1 MSGRQFPVVLARRR
15 TRAGYARRAGGA
27 AAFAPRRQ
35 HGAVAVMAAIFLS
48 LALAALGALDVGNTY
63 YARRQLQR
71 TADLAAMAGVQVIST
86 PAGCSTVTTVAQQNA
101 TANGFIADGS
111 TKTLTTTC
119 GRWDTSTSTYFG
131 TSGNPLNAV
140 QVKVTQQVPFLF
152 LGPQR
157 TVTAT
162 ATALASNIDAFSL
175 GTGIATINT
184 QQSALLNAI
193 LGGLLKTSVSL
204 SIGNTQSLAA
214 AHIKLSDLMVGL
226 GASSM
231 QGLLATTVTY
241 QNLMLAMVS
250 ALQAGGDTVN
260 AAILQTLAVA
270 IPGGQNITVG
280 DNGTSAP
287 GLLALGLA
295 NPDAAATATINAFD
309 ALMVAAQIA
318 QRSPDGSVG
327 KAPVINV
334 TAGLL
339 GVAGI
344 SLQVINPPVL
354 AVGEGGTTT
363 VNGVTTARTMAR
375 TAVVNATIN
384 LLPALLPTLT
394 VGLPPLVSASIATLN
409 TPLVVTLAVA
419 PGTATLSSVDC
430 ESTKAATN
438 ATIQV
443 TPGILTACIAGDA
456 SCSTPVNV
464 ASVTATLLGL
474 TAQVA
479 NVVLKNVPLK
489 LAPGTTTPLVFNGS
503 SGSFD
508 YSQSANSN
516 ALGSDAS
523 VLTTQLL
530 GNLGNILKVSLLNNL
545 IDISTLLSPIVTAVT
560 NALTPLLQPV
570 FGLLDTIIVP
580 TLSLLGVQ
588 IGTATVHNMSLKC
601 GVAHLVN

>member
-1 MSGRQFPVVLARRR
+1 MLVL
-15 TRAGYARRAGGA
+15 
-27 AAFAPRRQ
+27 RRQ
-35 HGAVAVMAAIFLS
+35 HGAAAVMAAIFLS

-71 TADLAAMAGVQVIST
+71 TADLAAMAGVQVISS
-86 PAGCSTVTTVAQQNA
+86 PAGCATVTTVAQQNA
-101 TANGFIADGS
+101 TANGFTADGS

-140 QVKVTQQVPFLF
+140 QVKVAQQVPFLF
-152 LGPQR
+152 LGPAR
-157 TVTAT
+157 NVTAT

-204 SIGNTQSLAA
+204 SIGDTQSLAT
-214 AHIKLSDLMVGL
+214 AHIKLSDLMVAL

-241 QNLMLAMVS
+241 QNLMVAMAN

-260 AAILQTLAVA
+260 AAILRTLVVA
-270 IPGGQNITVG
+270 IPGGQDITVG
-280 DNGTSAP
+280 DGGTSAP

-295 NPDAAATATINAFD
+295 NPNAAATATINAFD

-318 QRSPDGSVG
+318 ERPDPTTGV
-327 KAPVINV
+327 APVINV
-334 TAGLL
+334 TAGLA

-344 SLQVINPPVL
+344 SLQIIHPPVL
-354 AVGEGGTTT
+354 AVGEGGTVGTGANAVYRT
-363 VNGVTTARTMAR
+363 QASTAA
-375 TAVVNATIN
+375 VNATIN
-384 LLPALLPTLT
+384 LMPVTLPPLNLGIVSISALSTPLVLTLT
-394 VGLPPLVSASIATLN
+394 VAQ
-409 TPLVVTLAVA
+409 
-419 PGTATLSSVDC
+419 GTAGLSSVDC

-443 TPGILTACIAGDA
+443 KPSIASICLGANA
-456 SCSTPVNV
+456 SGGGSVNIATISVVLLGNV
-464 ASVTATLLGL
+464 ASIVLNGIGPLPL
-474 TAQVA
+474 T
-479 NVVLKNVPLK
+479 
-489 LAPGTTTPLVFNGS
+489 PGSTPLVFDGS

-508 YSQSANSN
+508 VSKSANSN
-516 ALGSDAS
+516 AIGSDGAALTTALFTQLPGALHISLGSYDLS
-523 VLTTQLL
+523 GLTTS
-530 GNLGNILKVSLLNNL
+530 ILSL
-545 IDISTLLSPIVTAVT
+545 VTT
-560 NALTPLLQPV
+560 ALTPLLQPV
-570 FGLLDTIIVP
+570 FNLLDTVLVP

-588 IGTATVHNMSLKC
+588 VGTATVHNMSLTC
-601 GVAHLVN
+601 GVSQLVN

>member
-1 MSGRQFPVVLARRR
+1 MPGRQISAILVRRR
-15 TRAGYARRAGGA
+15 TRADYARRAGGA
-27 AAFAPRRQ
+27 GMLAPRRQ
-35 HGAVAVMAAIFLS
+35 RGAVAVMAAIFLS
-48 LALAALGALDVGNTY
+48 LAVAALGALDVGNTY

-71 TADLAAMAGVQVIST
+71 TADLAAMAGVQVISS

-101 TANGFIADGS
+101 TANGFTADGS

-140 QVKVTQQVPFLF
+140 QVKVTQQVPYLF
-152 LGPQR
+152 LGPSR
-157 TVTAT
+157 NVTAT

-175 GTGIATINT
+175 GTGIAAINT

-204 SIGNTQSLAA
+204 SIGDTQSLAT
-214 AHIKLSDLMVGL
+214 AHIKLSDLMVAL

-241 QNLMLAMVS
+241 QNLMLAMVT

-260 AAILQTLAVA
+260 AAILRTLAVS

-280 DNGTSAP
+280 DGGTSAP

-295 NPDAAATATINAFD
+295 NPNAAATATINAFD

-318 QRSPDGSVG
+318 ERPDPTTGN
-327 KAPVINV
+327 APVINV
-334 TAGLL
+334 SAGLP

-344 SLQVINPPVL
+344 SLQVIHPPVL
-354 AVGEGGTTT
+354 AVGEGGTVGTGA
-363 VNGVTTARTMAR
+363 NALARTEAR
-375 TAVVNATIN
+375 TAVVNATIS
-384 LLPALLPTLT
+384 LVPALLPTLK
-394 VGLPPLVSASIATLN
+394 VGAPPLVSASISALS

-419 PGTATLSSVDC
+419 PGKATLSSVDC
-430 ESTKAATN
+430 ESTKAATT

-456 SCSTPVNV
+456 SCSAPVNV
-464 ASVTATLLGL
+464 ATVTATLLGF

-479 NVVLKNVPLK
+479 NVVLNNVPLK

-545 IDISTLLSPIVTAVT
+545 IDITSLLSGITTAVT

-570 FGLLDTIIVP
+570 FGLLDTVIVP
-580 TLSLLGVQ
+580 TLSLLGIQ
-588 IGTATVHNMSLKC
+588 IGTATVHNMSLTC
-601 GVAHLVN
+601 GVSQLVN